1 MSIVDFISSWLKD
14 IVVLFILI
22 SIAGLIMPKGN
33 MKRYIDL
40 VIGLLIIFTIISP
53 FTKLMKMDFN
63 LEEAVFNYSKAGD
76 FIKMGNDEFYLEQEK
91 QIEKVYKEKISSEI
105 IKLIEEESI
114 YKVADVSIGL
124 LDDKEKYG
132 DIEYLNILLSESME
146 DLKENKVSI
155 KRIDPIDI
163 NKEKDKIPV
172 NNEEKYK
179 DLKKLI
185 STKYSIENDKINIME
200 YEKGKGGYSE
210 RNIGED

>member
-33 MKRYIDL
+33 MKKYIDL

-114 YKVADVSIGL
+114 YKVVDVSIGL

-146 DLKENKVSI
+146 DVKGNKISI